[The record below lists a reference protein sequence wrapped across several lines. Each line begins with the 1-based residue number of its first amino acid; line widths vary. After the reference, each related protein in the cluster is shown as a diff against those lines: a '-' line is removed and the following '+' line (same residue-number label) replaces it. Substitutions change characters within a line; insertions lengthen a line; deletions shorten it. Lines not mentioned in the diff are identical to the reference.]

1 MCTQLAAVVAVVKM
15 EPVAQLLL
23 AASLVLV
30 EKEIIKVVLHQVA
43 VHQVAVVLLHQRIHR
58 QRILHQNQKHAYRAS
73 VWETQDITQR
83 AVIITAMM
91 DHLDALVQIHTNVEA
106 APQVDTHKFFFF
118 FFFFDFILI
127 YYSLKSHNQVRSLKF
142 RKVWSIFAKF

>member
-1 MCTQLAAVVAVVKM
+1 MQLAAAVAVVKM

-30 EKEIIKVVLHQVA
+30 EKEIIKVVAPQQVVA
-43 VHQVAVVLLHQRIHR
+43 VLRQRLR
-58 QRILHQNQKHAYRAS
+58 QRILRQSQKHAYLAS

-106 APQVDTHKFFFF
+106 APQVDTHNFFSFSF
-118 FFFFDFILI
+118 
-127 YYSLKSHNQVRSLKF
+127 SLASY
-142 RKVWSIFAKF
+142 